1 MASELNVNK
10 TQILLNPVIF
20 SHSLLDFWNPGTYKL
35 AYGVLNELSLLRKI
49 NLSSAVIKPAI
60 LLLCGRDVPSEMKN
74 AFILKNRIKTSSK
87 KS

>member
-35 AYGVLNELSLLRKI
+35 AYGVLNELFEFVEENKFEFCSY
-49 NLSSAVIKPAI
+49 
-60 LLLCGRDVPSEMKN
+60 
-74 AFILKNRIKTSSK
+74 
-87 KS
+87 